1 MIHKRWKMSSDYASI
16 NRKLSISEMAQIH
29 DITRQTLI
37 YYDKIDLFK
46 PAITEENG
54 YRYYSTLQIPQ
65 LREICFLRAIGMPL
79 DEIRKHNTSN
89 SFDTA
94 IDLLKAQNDKL
105 QKEIDSLKKQQN
117 KIKNRLK
124 IYEHAPDYFDAEYK
138 PFIRHLPERY
148 VYYHPWNQED
158 LTRHGLHF
166 ALMRTWNQAEQ
177 MGFLP
182 SNQYG
187 SLIFLE
193 DVRNGDPFAHAGC
206 CSLIFPDE
214 HDHPEKGE
222 GYYVLP
228 AADYACLQHFGMP
241 YEPEYIKRL
250 LTWIKDNDYT
260 AFDNIYDKCV
270 LDASFYEDSDN
281 TMDFCELQ
289 IPIRGTR
296 SAMIVS

>member
-1 MIHKRWKMSSDYASI
+1 MSSDYTSI

-65 LREICFLRAIGMPL
+65 LREICFLRAIGMSL

-89 SFDTA
+89 TFDTA
-94 IDLLKAQNDKL
+94 IDLLKTQNDKL
-105 QKEIDSLKKQQN
+105 QKEIDALRKRQN
-117 KIKNRLK
+117 KIKNRLR

-138 PFIRHLPERY
+138 PFIKHIEERHIL
-148 VYYHPWNQED
+148 YHPWNHED

-166 ALMRTWNQAEQ
+166 ALMRTWNQAER

-187 SLIFLE
+187 TLIFAE
-193 DVRNGDPFAHAGC
+193 DVRAQDAFAHAGC
-206 CSLIFPDE
+206 CSLVFPETESDL
-214 HDHPEKGE
+214 EKLAGLD
-222 GYYVLP
+222 GYYYLP

-241 YEPEYIKRL
+241 YEPEYLSRL
-250 LTWIKDNDYT
+250 LSWIGENDYT
-260 AFDNIYDKCV
+260 VIDNIYDKCV

-281 TMDFCELQ
+281 TLDFCELQ

-296 SAMIVS
+296 SAMLV